1 MPELDLF
8 SVQRCSVTAPAGCGK
23 TQLIADTLKL
33 HTDAKPVLV
42 LTHTNAGKGALDAR
56 LVRAAVPKSAYRVST
71 IDSWAIRMIS
81 KFPVRSGH
89 NPDILRLENP
99 GTDYVAIR
107 QAAWGL
113 LGRGDVSDALRAT
126 YSRLVVD
133 EYQDCTLPQHN
144 IIGWAAEVLPTC
156 VLGDPLQAIFG
167 FREPTVNWNSDVHQ
181 LFPPLGVLETPW
193 RWRNAGAENL
203 GQWLLGARALL
214 LAGSSLDLRGAPPEV
229 TWVQLAADPSAA
241 LVQRMEAARTKTS
254 TPHGTVL
261 VIGDSTNP
269 KGQQQI
275 ASQTPGATT
284 VEAVDLRD
292 LTAFGKFFDPG
303 KTDSLVALVNF
314 AAQMMVNLG
323 AAELHRRLESL
334 VKGTARK
341 EATTAESAAIAFL
354 ATPSFGTALEALRA
368 FEDAPGVRVYRP
380 EVLHVCKSAMQAAA
394 DGECTFYEAVVR
406 ARERN
411 RHLGRPMSKRAVG
424 STLLLK
430 GLEADV
436 VVVLNPAAMN
446 SRHLYVALTRGAK
459 ALVVCSQTPILTPA
473 R

>member
-8 SVQRCSVTAPAGCGK
+8 SVQPGTITAPAGCGK

-33 HTDAKPVLV
+33 HTDVKPVLV
-42 LTHTNAGKGALDAR
+42 LTHTNAGKGALEAR
-56 LVRAAVPKSAYRVST
+56 LARATVPKSAYRVST
-71 IDSWAIRMIS
+71 IDSWAIRLIS
-81 KFPVRSGH
+81 KFPARSGH

-99 GTDYVAIR
+99 GTDYVAVR

-113 LGRGDVSDALRAT
+113 LSQGHVSDALRAT

-144 IIGWAAEVLPTC
+144 IICWAAEVLPTC

-167 FREPTVNWNSDVHQ
+167 FREPTVNWNSDVQ
-181 LFPPLGVLETPW
+181 GIFPHLGTLDIPW

-203 GQWLLGARALL
+203 GQWLLDARAPL
-214 LAGSSLDLRGAPPEV
+214 LAGSSLDLRGAPSEV
-229 TWVQLAADPSAA
+229 TWVQLDSDPNVARA
-241 LVQRMEAARTKTS
+241 QRMNAARTRAPM
-254 TPHGTVL
+254 PHGTVL
-261 VIGDSTNP
+261 LIGDSINP
-269 KGQQQI
+269 RGQQQI

-292 LTAFGKFFDPG
+292 LTAFGRSFDPT
-303 KTDSLVALVNF
+303 KAESLMALVNF
-314 AAQMMVNLG
+314 AAEMMTNLG
-323 AAELHRRLESL
+323 AAELSRRLESL
-334 VKGTARK
+334 TKGTARK
-341 EATTAESAAIAFL
+341 EKTAAEAAALAFL
-354 ATPSFGTALEALRA
+354 SSPSFGTALETLVTLA
-368 FEDAPGVRVYRP
+368 DAPNVRVYRP
-380 EVLHVCKSAMQAAA
+380 EVFQVCKAAMQAAA
-394 DGECTFYEAVVR
+394 TGESTFYEAVVQ

-411 RHLGRPMSKRAVG
+411 RHMGRPTSRRAVG

-446 SRHLYVALTRGAK
+446 AHHLYVALTRGAK
-459 ALVVCSQTPILTPA
+459 RLVVCSQNSVLTPA